1 MTDNLSRPL
10 AGRCALITGSTA
22 GIGLDTA
29 EALGALG
36 ADLVINGFGEPR
48 AIVDLCE
55 SLSQRHAI
63 RVIHHGADCTRPDQ
77 VRALVGA
84 AQDHGGGRLA
94 ILVNNAG
101 FSVDSPIESY
111 DPEVWDRQL
120 ALNLSAPFHAIRFV
134 LPGMR
139 AQGWGRI
146 VNMAS
151 VMGVVALPNRVGY
164 VATKHALVGLTKVIA
179 LETADTAITC
189 NAVCPG
195 LVGTD
200 RIRGQHRERA
210 QGSGR
215 SVEEVQREAMSV
227 RQPSGNLVPAAD
239 VAAAVA
245 FLCGPHAAEVRGAIW
260 TMDGGWSAR

>member
-36 ADLVINGFGEPR
+36 ADLVINGFGEPQ
-48 AIVDLCE
+48 AIVHLCE

-164 VATKHALVGLTKVIA
+164 VATTIEALVRTLCAHGRRNLGAGPGPSVRGRRGVG
-179 LETADTAITC
+179 ADTAVLGVHARTW
-189 NAVCPG
+189 
-195 LVGTD
+195 
-200 RIRGQHRERA
+200 Q
-210 QGSGR
+210 SGR
-215 SVEEVQREAMSV
+215 WYWAIRA
-227 RQPSGNLVPAAD
+227 RTPRSGRWP
-239 VAAAVA
+239 
-245 FLCGPHAAEVRGAIW
+245 RAIC
-260 TMDGGWSAR
+260 ART